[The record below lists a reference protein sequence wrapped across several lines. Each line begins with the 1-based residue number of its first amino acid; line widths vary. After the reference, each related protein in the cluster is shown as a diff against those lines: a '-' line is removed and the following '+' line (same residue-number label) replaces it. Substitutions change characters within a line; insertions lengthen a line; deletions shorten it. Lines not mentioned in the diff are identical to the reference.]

1 MKQNNFCCV
10 CLSKIRFTSSKTI
23 QTCKVCVNTHVCKNC
38 FDVMRQTNI
47 HRRCP
52 VCRSENWCAHSVEVL
67 IITDTEPVSQPV
79 TSIQVVSLDRE
90 QQSSSRSDQ
99 GISLC
104 VKLVNFLINGITFI
118 VIIGSIGFIVM
129 SVMHRNF
136 YQYELIYVILVSLFV
151 GTIIYM
157 LGSYCRTIILSDVQQ

>member
-1 MKQNNFCCV
+1 
-10 CLSKIRFTSSKTI
+10 
-23 QTCKVCVNTHVCKNC
+23 
-38 FDVMRQTNI
+38 
-47 HRRCP
+47 
-52 VCRSENWCAHSVEVL
+52 L